1 MWLPSDWLVAG
12 RGSKN
17 LGLSLKLPSSTLVG
31 ALVPMVEFQ
40 DIVMCVQDLA
50 LIAVLIVS

>member
-50 LIAVLIVS
+50 LIAALIVS